1 MQPEAALPAAGPRVP
16 AVPAAW
22 RAPLVQLGLVWLI
35 LIASFAGDW
44 LAMFDQWWNVSTYNH
59 VLLVIPI
66 IGWLAWQRWPD
77 ISALTPRP
85 WALGLLPF
93 AAAVLLWVLGSFAGF
108 NLLRQAGA
116 VAMLPAATLV
126 LLGPRIFASLL
137 FPIAYMAFLVPFGD
151 ELVPSLQMI
160 TAKMTIALVHF
171 SGVPA
176 QVDGVFIDTPAG
188 LFEVAEAC
196 SGVKFLIAM
205 VALGVLV
212 GNVCFKSWTRRIA
225 FMALCVAVPILANGV
240 RAWGTIYVAQYIGAE
255 RAGGVDHLIY
265 GWVFFAIV
273 IAAVMA
279 MGWRFFDRSAREPLF
294 DIFSV
299 TNNRLIDRLEAKA
312 AAAPVMLAALAVL
325 MLAGLGWARSAD
337 AMTASVPRQI
347 DLPQVPGWTRASY
360 QPLAA
365 WEPRAEGADHR
376 LLGRFVDA
384 KGNRVDVFYALYGAQ
399 GDGREAGGFGQGALM
414 PNSTWAWA
422 SPGPAI
428 GGGKSD
434 RLMSGG
440 TLERYALTWYRT
452 GSLLTGSNMRLKV
465 ANISD
470 RLILRARPTAMLI
483 ISVEAAPGQDP
494 VSAIQAFLAAIG
506 DPGPWMDRIGEGV

>member
-1 MQPEAALPAAGPRVP
+1 MPPEAALPINTPRMP
-16 AVPAAW
+16 TVPAAW
-22 RAPLVQLGLVWLI
+22 RAPLNQLGLVWLI
-35 LIASFAGDW
+35 LIASFAADW
-44 LAMFDQWWNVSTYNH
+44 LEMFDQWWNVSTYNH

-77 ISALTPRP
+77 LSTLTPRP
-85 WALGLLPF
+85 WVLGLLPF
-93 AAAVLLWVLGSFAGF
+93 AAAVFLWVLGSFAGF
-108 NLLRQAGA
+108 NLLRQIGA
-116 VAMLPAATLV
+116 VAMLPASLLV
-126 LLGPRIFASLL
+126 LLGPRIFAGLL

-151 ELVPSLQMI
+151 EMVPPLQII
-160 TAKMTIALVHF
+160 TAKMTIALVHL
-171 SGVPA
+171 SGIPA

-205 VALGVLV
+205 IALGVLI

-225 FMALCVAVPILANGV
+225 FMALCVAVPILANGA
-240 RAWGTIYVAQYIGAE
+240 RAWGTIYIAQYIGAE

-279 MGWRFFDRSAREPLF
+279 IGWRFFDRSAREPLF
-294 DIFSV
+294 ELASV
-299 TNNRLIDRLEAKA
+299 ANNRLIDRLEGKPAS
-312 AAAPVMLAALAVL
+312 APLILAALAVL
-325 MLAGLGWARSAD
+325 IVGGLGWARAAD
-337 AMTASVPRQI
+337 AMSAPLPRQI
-347 DLPQVPGWTRASY
+347 DLPQVPGWARASY

-365 WEPRAEGADHR
+365 WEPRAQGADHR
-376 LLGRFVDA
+376 LLGRYIDG
-384 KGNRVDVFYALYGAQ
+384 KGNRVDVFFALYGSQ
-399 GDGREAGGFGQGALM
+399 GDGREAGGFGQGALI

-428 GGGKSD
+428 GGARSD

-440 TLERYALTWYRT
+440 TLDRFALTWYRT
-452 GSLLTGSNMRLKV
+452 GPLLTGSNMQLKI

-470 RLILRARPTAMLI
+470 RLVLRARPTAMLI
-483 ISVEAAPGQDP
+483 ISAEAAPGQDP
-494 VSAIQAFLAAIG
+494 VAAIQTFLGAIG
-506 DPGPWMDRIGEGV
+506 DPGPWMDRIGEGG